1 MPFTSLQGYNEIG
14 YILPQFIFNFL
25 SNILFTSSQAYNEVG
40 YILPQFIFNFL
51 SNIPFTS
58 LQEYNEATSYL
69 DMISTFYRISRL
81 QA

>member
-1 MPFTSLQGYNEIG
+1 MFFLNFLSNIPFTSLQG
-14 YILPQFIFNFL
+14 
-25 SNILFTSSQAYNEVG
+25 YNEVG

-51 SNIPFTS
+51 SNMPFTS
-58 LQEYNEATSYL
+58 LQAYNEATSHL